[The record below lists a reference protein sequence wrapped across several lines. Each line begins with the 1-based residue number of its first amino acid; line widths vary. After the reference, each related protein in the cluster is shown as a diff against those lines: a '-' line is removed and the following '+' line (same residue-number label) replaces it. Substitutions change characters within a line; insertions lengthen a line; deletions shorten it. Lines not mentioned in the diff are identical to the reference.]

1 MKKLLKSNTFLFKL
15 WFHLYRNKRGL
26 KPSYFNENTK
36 FYLDG
41 YPRSGNTFA
50 VSLTSGIFGRE
61 SIVHHLHA
69 IAPIKIALKKKIP
82 VFILVRD
89 PKEAITSY
97 YLKTYSL
104 NHEIIPKEINH
115 DLLKKLTVEYSN
127 YHDFIIKNKF
137 NLETIFF
144 KDLISNPLNFIF
156 KINSKVYNDN
166 LKLDSFQIDS
176 LVDNYSGAKDTFG
189 SSKPNK
195 EKEKLK
201 TTLKDVLF
209 ELEEYQLAKSLFN
222 KIEN

>member
-15 WFHLYRNKRGL
+15 WFHLYRKNRGL
-26 KPSYFNENTK
+26 KSSYFNKNTE

-50 VSLTSGIFGRE
+50 VSLIKSIYGKE

-69 IAPIKIALKKKIP
+69 IAPIKIALKKNIP

-104 NHEIIPKEINH
+104 NHETIPKKINH
-115 DLLKKLTVEYSN
+115 ILLKKLTIEYSN
-127 YHDFIIKNKF
+127 YYEFVIKNKF
-137 NLETIFF
+137 NLEIILF
-144 KDLISNPLNFIF
+144 KDLISNPLNFIS
-156 KINSKVYNDN
+156 KVNSKVYKDKW
-166 LKLDSFQIDS
+166 KLDSFQIDG
-176 LVDNYSGAKDTFG
+176 LINDYSGAKDTFG

-201 TTLKDVLF
+201 KSLKDVLL
-209 ELEEYQLAKSLFN
+209 ELEEYQNAISTFN
-222 KIEN
+222 KY

>member
-1 MKKLLKSNTFLFKL
+1 MKKLFKSNTFLFKL
-15 WFHLYRNKRGL
+15 WFHFYRKKRGL
-26 KPSYFNENTK
+26 KPSYFNEKTK

-50 VSLTSGIFGRE
+50 VSLTSGVCGRE

-82 VFILVRD
+82 VFILIRD

-104 NHEIIPKEINH
+104 NHETIPKEINY
-115 DLLKKLTVEYSN
+115 DLLKNLTVEYSN
-127 YHDFIIKNKF
+127 YYDFVVKNKF

-144 KDLISNPLNFIF
+144 KDLISDPLNFIS

-176 LVDNYSGAKDTFG
+176 LLDNYSGAKDTLG

-195 EKEKLK
+195 VKEKHKTMLK
-201 TTLKDVLF
+201 YVLF
-209 ELEEYQLAKSLFN
+209 ELDEYERAKTSYN
-222 KIEN
+222 NIVN